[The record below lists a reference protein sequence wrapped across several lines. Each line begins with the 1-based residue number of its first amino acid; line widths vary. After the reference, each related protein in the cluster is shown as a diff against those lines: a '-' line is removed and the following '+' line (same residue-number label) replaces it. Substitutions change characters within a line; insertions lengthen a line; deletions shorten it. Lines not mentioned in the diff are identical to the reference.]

1 MEIRAV
7 TRDKQL
13 GKNPCFRRNGD
24 CSHICLFRATSILC
38 ACPDL
43 PDPDDPCTERVV
55 NMTLG
60 DDYWNSDYDPSDL
73 LPDHAA
79 SDYSDKMDKSDADD
93 GNDAR
98 IAHPS

>member
-1 MEIRAV
+1 MRISNA
-7 TRDKQL
+7 
-13 GKNPCFRRNGD
+13 G
-24 CSHICLFRATSILC
+24 
-38 ACPDL
+38 
-43 PDPDDPCTERVV
+43 VV

-98 IAHPS
+98 IAHPSMIVLIIVGVTALIAIITVFVWQRRRHRTCPWNSSN